1 MRRTDLPHGLFR
13 LGFAFSVVL
22 FGLGFAPRS
31 IAAADIAAT
40 TASISVIVSGEVGHP
55 LTLDATALAKLPRV
69 TVQGSDHGVSGSW
82 SGVPLSAILSAAGLP
97 LGEAL
102 RGKNM
107 ALYVRIS
114 AADGYR
120 VVYALAELDPQFRN
134 EPVILAD
141 QHDGKALGAKEGPL
155 RVIAPT
161 DQRPARWIRQVTR
174 IDVLRAPDAVDP
186 SR

>member
-1 MRRTDLPHGLFR
+1 MQKYRYPFGPHYQL
-13 LGFAFSVVL
+13 
-22 FGLGFAPRS
+22 
-31 IAAADIAAT
+31 AAALLALAIATSSTAAAPEAAKGVVAT
-40 TASISVIVSGEVGHP
+40 SAPAGVAVGGDVGRP
-55 LTLDATALAKLPRV
+55 LTLDVGAIAKLPHVDVRA
-69 TVQGSDHGVSGSW
+69 SDHGVTGTW
-82 SGVPLSAILSAAGLP
+82 SGVPLSTILAAAGVP

-102 RGKNM
+102 HGKNL

-141 QHDGKALGAKEGPL
+141 HRDGEVLDAKEGPL
-155 RVIAPT
+155 RIVAPT

-174 IDVLRAPDAVDP
+174 IDVLRAPDDTH
-186 SR
+186 